1 MVIRWTIRRGLMLI
15 WFKDL
20 MNVTTKLQFI
30 EKVFEQT
37 LTLWLFKILL
47 TPPQKKGQL
56 IRERMKGPLFKVSR
70 SPLMKAVDKRVETL
84 ARGL

>member
-47 TPPQKKGQL
+47 TFPQKKG
-56 IRERMKGPLFKVSR
+56 S
-70 SPLMKAVDKRVETL
+70 
-84 ARGL
+84 

>member
-1 MVIRWTIRRGLMLI
+1 MAIRWTIRRGLMLI
-15 WFKDL
+15 WFKEL
-20 MNVTTKLQFI
+20 MNVTAKLQFI

-37 LTLWLFKILL
+37 LTLWLIKILL

-56 IRERMKGPLFKVSR
+56 ISERMKGTLFKVSR
-70 SPLMKAVDKRVETL
+70 SPLMKAADKRVETL